1 MDTQRSKKTVPFCIS
16 YFTLKDAQITLSEL
30 FLSVKLGS
38 NIYLALLLCWIRDNI
53 YTGHM
58 VNISRWLFF
67 FFRKGVLTC
76 SFISAPTAPS
86 LSPAPL
92 RARPRL
98 RLECHPVAL
107 FPQGFGAG
115 FIGEARF
122 YCQGKG
128 STWDSAQKCQLRFQA
143 CHLDP

>member
-1 MDTQRSKKTVPFCIS
+1 MYRAHGKHFKVAIFLLPQGGINLLFH
-16 YFTLKDAQITLSEL
+16 LS
-30 FLSVKLGS
+30 SHS
-38 NIYLALLLCWIRDNI
+38 
-53 YTGHM
+53 
-58 VNISRWLFF
+58 
-67 FFRKGVLTC
+67 
-76 SFISAPTAPS
+76 P

-92 RARPRL
+92 RARPRP